1 MARARRHP
9 GQGVSPTGPATCL
22 PGPAPPADSGMP
34 RGMKPVGLRLVSD
47 SVKVLVW
54 RAAAGARPVPTAT
67 VIFKC
72 LPQAAF
78 GFPGNEWPMLGM
90 NEPVGRA
97 ALLHCISGASMG

>member
-1 MARARRHP
+1 MVVLDRARRHP

-54 RAAAGARPVPTAT
+54 RAAAGARPVPKAT
-67 VIFKC
+67 VIFKVS
-72 LPQAAF
+72 
-78 GFPGNEWPMLGM
+78 GTSGGN
-90 NEPVGRA
+90 PVDE
-97 ALLHCISGASMG
+97 IK